1 MFLWNLQGFFTYKII
16 LPKYRDAIFFF
27 SNLDAFISLSCL
39 VALAITSNFML
50 TGVMNVAILY
60 YCWSLGKSFWSFTI
74 VMLAVGFSYI
84 SLYHVF
90 QRIFLCAQFECFY
103 EGILDF
109 IKWFFYLSWNDY
121 AVFQYTDFINYIVQF
136 LYVEPSLY

>member
-1 MFLWNLQGFFTYKII
+1 MLY
-16 LPKYRDAIFFF
+16 FF

-50 TGVMNVAILY
+50 AGVMNVAVLY
-60 YCWSLGKSFWSFTI
+60 YWWSSGKSFRSFTI
-74 VMLAVGFSYI
+74 VTLAVGFPYI

-109 IKWFFYLSWNDY
+109 IK
-121 AVFQYTDFINYIVQF
+121 
-136 LYVEPSLY
+136 

>member
-27 SNLDAFISLSCL
+27 QYGCLYFSVLPSC
-39 VALAITSNFML
+39 SGHNFQFY
-50 TGVMNVAILY
+50 VSWSDERAVLY
-60 YCWSLGKSFWSFTI
+60 YWWSSGKSFRSFTI
-74 VMLAVGFSYI
+74 VTLAVGFPYI

-121 AVFQYTDFINYIVQF
+121 AVFQYTDFIHYIV
-136 LYVEPSLY
+136 